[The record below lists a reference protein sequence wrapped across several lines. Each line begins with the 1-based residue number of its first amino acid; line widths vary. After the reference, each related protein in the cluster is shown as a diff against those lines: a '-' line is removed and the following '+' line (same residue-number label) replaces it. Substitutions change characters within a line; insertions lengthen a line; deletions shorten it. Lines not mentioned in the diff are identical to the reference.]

1 MKAKINNKK
10 LLKANSL
17 LETSK
22 LLNSETEIKTILD
35 TLLNKSLELTPGG
48 DMGAIFL
55 QNEKTGELEIF
66 AARGMGDEVK
76 GVSLQVGESMTGIAF
91 EKQETIFFKDSQ
103 MVQQIMGE
111 MRPGNQKL
119 AVAGNV
125 IAAEIRSSI
134 CCPLIYKNKVIGV
147 LVVDNTNKANSLQE
161 EDVDFLTDI
170 SVQATIAIINARNY
184 EKQRQANQKLKKYN
198 QIIQHQKD
206 KYEHSYA
213 IHNKLTNMILTGS
226 SIDDILSE
234 LKKIIEHNLFIVDL
248 FYNLNH
254 HSHLSSKKLTEIS
267 QVFSKLIK
275 HLRNTKSIFIDSQNN
290 NKYSIFPIIVN
301 QEIMGWLC
309 ILSKQNHQLGEMDI
323 IAAERAT
330 TIIALELIKKV
341 EINDMEQSL
350 KGDFLDSL
358 IYNND
363 AEYINKCAHRYGFNF
378 EKTHRILV
386 IKLDINNKSEH
397 QTKKLLKKYY
407 QSINKKTKEFFP
419 QAISLIKRNMIVIIV
434 EADQQKRKS
443 IVKKYVAELEQ
454 IYSSIL
460 PFKKE
465 NFNFKI
471 GVSNSFAKIA
481 DFKKSYFNALQ
492 VLEMIKQQA
501 KLNFAYYEELEVKRL
516 LRANKEEELKKFS
529 NKILAPLKNY
539 GNSSQNDFNQTLKI
553 YLQSNCNWTLT
564 KNKLHIHGNTLTYR
578 LNRIKEIL
586 AINLDDYQDRLKLQ
600 VAYEIEELYNEKD
613 QFDLT
618 AE

>member
-1 MKAKINNKK
+1 
-10 LLKANSL
+10 
-17 LETSK
+17 
-22 LLNSETEIKTILD
+22 
-35 TLLNKSLELTPGG
+35 
-48 DMGAIFL
+48 
-55 QNEKTGELEIF
+55 
-66 AARGMGDEVK
+66 
-76 GVSLQVGESMTGIAF
+76 
-91 EKQETIFFKDSQ
+91 
-103 MVQQIMGE
+103 
-111 MRPGNQKL
+111 
-119 AVAGNV
+119 
-125 IAAEIRSSI
+125 
-134 CCPLIYKNKVIGV
+134 
-147 LVVDNTNKANSLQE
+147 
-161 EDVDFLTDI
+161 
-170 SVQATIAIINARNY
+170 
-184 EKQRQANQKLKKYN
+184 
-198 QIIQHQKD
+198 
-206 KYEHSYA
+206 
-213 IHNKLTNMILTGS
+213 
-226 SIDDILSE
+226 
-234 LKKIIEHNLFIVDL
+234 
-248 FYNLNH
+248 
-254 HSHLSSKKLTEIS
+254 
-267 QVFSKLIK
+267 
-275 HLRNTKSIFIDSQNN
+275 
-290 NKYSIFPIIVN
+290 
-301 QEIMGWLC
+301 
-309 ILSKQNHQLGEMDI
+309 MDI

-419 QAISLIKRNMIVIIV
+419 QAISLIKRNIIVIIV

-600 VAYEIEELYNEKD
+600 IAYEIEELYNQKE